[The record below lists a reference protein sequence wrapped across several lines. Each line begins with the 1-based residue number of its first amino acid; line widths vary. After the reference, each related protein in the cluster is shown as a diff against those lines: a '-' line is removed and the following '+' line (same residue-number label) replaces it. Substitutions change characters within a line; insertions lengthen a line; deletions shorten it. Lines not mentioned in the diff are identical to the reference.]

1 MLDRPASGS
10 QTQGVAV
17 RRQPGGYGTT
27 VRESRPQR
35 KSQGGAARDGH
46 ERPATM
52 PVPSASYGWPTP
64 AADVM
69 SAGRPAAHRAIP
81 RTLISSADD
90 QPSRRTTSAAA
101 APAAGRR

>member
-1 MLDRPASGS
+1 MLDRGASGS

-17 RRQPGGYGTT
+17 RRRPGEYGTT

-35 KSQGGAARDGH
+35 NSHGGADRDDN

-52 PVPSASYGWPTP
+52 PVPSSLHGWPTP

-69 SAGRPAAHRAIP
+69 SAGRPAALPAIP
-81 RTLISSADD
+81 RTLTSSAGG
-90 QPSRRTTSAAA
+90 QPSRRNTSAAA
-101 APAAGRR
+101 ARA